1 MHSCILKGIT
11 TALLVTILT
20 LCAGIAAGAL
30 GFSGLNISGLVDIGL
45 LLSCLIGG
53 YRAAAGSGEWLAGGI
68 TGAGYV
74 AVGTLLLALF
84 FPIRVWGFI
93 QVLGEGALIGG
104 VAGAFGAGGAKK
116 RKAGSGSGGRINNY
130 RPDFAG
136 GYGRG
141 SGSESNSSFAWDTDE
156 SFSRQDHEEISA
168 QRFDSNQETIPA
180 ETIAENPLFNSGEEW
195 SWDDEQM
202 DSESKRNKD
211 ERPWWE

>member
-1 MHSCILKGIT
+1 MDRFNVLIESERNWKKIKSKGNDKEKSEEGGVYMHSCILKGIT

-53 YRAAAGSGEWLAGGI
+53 YRAGAGSGEWLSGGI

-93 QVLGEGALIGG
+93 QVRLILKRL
-104 VAGAFGAGGAKK
+104 AGL
-116 RKAGSGSGGRINNY
+116 
-130 RPDFAG
+130 
-136 GYGRG
+136 
-141 SGSESNSSFAWDTDE
+141 
-156 SFSRQDHEEISA
+156 
-168 QRFDSNQETIPA
+168 PA
-180 ETIAENPLFNSGEEW
+180 
-195 SWDDEQM
+195 
-202 DSESKRNKD
+202 
-211 ERPWWE
+211 